1 MIKDIRE
8 WHDPCLINYRLLFG
22 YRGRKNTMMTLSDP
36 LPGFAALARDYKRL
50 GSELTVALADLASP
64 RPQPPADKVPLHE
77 ECLHVVR
84 GGMVVARHGESPLF
98 LCDEGDVLP
107 RDSGLSYKADSAV
120 LLAAYP
126 WKIVL
131 QRLRKEPHL
140 AALWERLRDLRERL
154 LLHMLAAR
162 VGEDHHAHSAFVYFQ
177 PGEVLI
183 RQGEHATDVYHL
195 FEGEADVLVDNVA
208 VGRVGEGEVLGAIA
222 VLTGSSR
229 SATVRALTRCSAVR
243 VPGSQFHHLIRAH
256 PTLIQRL
263 MTDMARQITR
273 LNHQVVA
280 LSG

>member
-1 MIKDIRE
+1 MIKDAGE
-8 WHDPCLINYRLLFG
+8 WHAPCLVNDTLLFG
-22 YRGRKNTMMTLSDP
+22 YRGRQNTMMTLGDP

-50 GSELTVALADLASP
+50 GSELTVALADLATP
-64 RPQPPADKVPLHE
+64 RPQPPADRLPLHE

-107 RDSGLSYKADSAV
+107 QDTELSYKADSAV

-126 WKIVL
+126 WKTVL

-140 AALWERLRDLRERL
+140 AALWERLRNLRERL

-162 VGEDHHAHSAFVYFQ
+162 AGEDHHAHSAFVYFQ

-195 FEGEADVLVDNVA
+195 FEGEADVLVDDVA
-208 VGRVGEGEVLGAIA
+208 VGQVGEGEVLGAIA
-222 VLTGSSR
+222 VLTGASR
-229 SATVRALTRCSAVR
+229 SATVRARTRCSAVR
-243 VPGSQFHHLIRAH
+243 VPGSQFHQLIRAH

-273 LNHQVVA
+273 LNHRVVA